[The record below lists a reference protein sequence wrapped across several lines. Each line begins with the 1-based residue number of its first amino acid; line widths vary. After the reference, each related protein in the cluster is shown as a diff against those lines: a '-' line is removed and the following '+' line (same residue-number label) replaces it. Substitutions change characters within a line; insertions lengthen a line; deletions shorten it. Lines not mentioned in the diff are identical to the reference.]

1 MAIVEVSFARDGPLA
16 QEAVVRNNVLLC
28 ESLHTT
34 TDASQV
40 FSRHSF
46 PQKMLKAKAPSRF
59 HERTNVLAS
68 CCPVAQI
75 APPLF
80 KEGSCDHHLL
90 TMASID
96 HTSGP
101 SSNIHMRSYAR
112 ALDCRS
118 STTPSQRDS
127 LMRIVRCNPQKQTK
141 VQANERHYL
150 LLLLALCPA
159 HCGTCFDTL
168 LAPEDL
174 TTIKPIIS
182 ATVSNDAVSSFR
194 VNTCALW
201 RVAALAKLVD
211 VVLSN

>member
-1 MAIVEVSFARDGPLA
+1 M
-16 QEAVVRNNVLLC
+16 RNNVLLC

-34 TDASQV
+34 TDTSQV
-40 FSRHSF
+40 FSRHTV

-59 HERTNVLAS
+59 HEHANVLAS

-75 APPLF
+75 SPPLF

-90 TMASID
+90 SMASID

-101 SSNIHMRSYAR
+101 SSNIHMCSYAR

-118 STTPSQRDS
+118 SRTPSQRDS
-127 LMRIVRCNPQKQTK
+127 PMRIVRCNTQKQTK
-141 VQANERHYL
+141 VQANVRHY

-174 TTIKPIIS
+174 TIIKTITS
-182 ATVSNDAVSSFR
+182 ASVSNDAVSSFR

-201 RVAALAKLVD
+201 RVAPLAKLVD
-211 VVLSN
+211 VVFVKPNTCTVVSLAALDK

>member
-1 MAIVEVSFARDGPLA
+1 MAIVEVSFAGDGPLA

-40 FSRHSF
+40 FSRHSV

-59 HERTNVLAS
+59 HERANVLAS

-75 APPLF
+75 APPLL

-90 TMASID
+90 SMAFID

-101 SSNIHMRSYAR
+101 SSNIHMCSYAT

-118 STTPSQRDS
+118 STTTSQRDS
-127 LMRIVRCNPQKQTK
+127 PPMRIVRCNPQKT
-141 VQANERHYL
+141 NEGSSKRTPLFVVVVGTLPSTLWNVFRH
-150 LLLLALCPA
+150 ALGSRRLNY
-159 HCGTCFDTL
+159 H
-168 LAPEDL
+168 
-174 TTIKPIIS
+174 
-182 ATVSNDAVSSFR
+182 
-194 VNTCALW
+194 
-201 RVAALAKLVD
+201 
-211 VVLSN
+211 